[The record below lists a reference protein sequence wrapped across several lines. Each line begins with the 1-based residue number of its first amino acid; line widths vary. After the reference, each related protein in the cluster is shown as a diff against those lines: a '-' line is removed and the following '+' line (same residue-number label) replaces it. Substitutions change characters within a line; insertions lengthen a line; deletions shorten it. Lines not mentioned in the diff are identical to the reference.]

1 MCHQQKNQSRVI
13 MQINL
18 KRPDKTSVLIVDDHQ
33 LVRDLLYAYIS
44 GQEEFEASVAS
55 SCDAAVEALEAA
67 GRFDVVLLDAQ
78 MPGVDGIVSVENL
91 IKRYPDSAVVIFSGT
106 VSNEY
111 VKEALMVGAKGYI
124 PKTLPFKSLAS
135 ALTLIASGEIFVP
148 STFSSANTDSNNSKR
163 FNLSD
168 NELAVLRKV
177 RAGWSNKQI
186 AGDMNA
192 TEVTIKMHMRAI
204 CHKLGAKNRTQA
216 AVIALREQI
225 L

>member
-1 MCHQQKNQSRVI
+1 
-13 MQINL
+13 MQFKI
-18 KRPDKTSVLIVDDHQ
+18 KQPDHISVLIVDDHQ
-33 LVRDLLYAYIS
+33 LVRDLLYAYIA
-44 GQEEFEASVAS
+44 GQEEFDAVVAS
-55 SCDAAVEALEAA
+55 SYDGAVDALEVA
-67 GRFDVVLLDAQ
+67 GKFDVVLLDAQ
-78 MPGVDGIVSVENL
+78 MPGMDGIVSVENL
-91 IKRYPDSAVVIFSGT
+91 VKRYPDSAIVVFSGT

-111 VKEALMVGAKGYI
+111 VKEALTVGARGYI

-135 ALTLIASGEIFVP
+135 ALRLIASGEVFVP
-148 STFSSANTDSNNSKR
+148 STFSSANADSNKARR

-177 RAGWSNKQI
+177 RVGWSNKQI
-186 AGDMNA
+186 AREMNA

-216 AVIALREQI
+216 AVIALCEQI